1 MSYFQNKLKRRQ
13 GRFKRKST
21 RSNSRDKRVKHTIS
35 LSKSKRDERLMKRR
49 NIGKV
54 LQSSNLNIL
63 NNQNNQD
70 ITDYIPT
77 IEELPE
83 LVKGVN
89 SNDTTTIKKSTQ
101 LIRKMLSVEDD
112 PPVNEVLQTNV
123 LSTFVSFL
131 EGSDQFLQFESAW
144 ILSNI
149 CSGEHEECE
158 FVVDLGI
165 IPIFN
170 ELLKLEDPD
179 IIEQSCWALS
189 NISGDCIEYR
199 DLILK
204 QKGFIDNLINII
216 KSPSSN
222 LDIIQNAN
230 WCLSNLCRG
239 KPRPKFS
246 KVGKAIPI
254 FAHLINQNH
263 LQLVI
268 DACWGLSYLS
278 DGNDLNIN
286 SVIDAG
292 VIPKMVEFLGSTNPK
307 IQTPALRVIGNVVT
321 GDSIQ
326 TQRVLETDILDKF
339 NNLLTHPR
347 NQIKKEACWA
357 LSNIA
362 AGTESQVQAVVESG
376 VIKQLITVMQSS
388 NRLIRE
394 EAVWALSNAIYGGS
408 NQQIIYCVEQ
418 GCLEEFIF
426 FLDSPSSRVIKIC
439 LEAIEKILQ
448 VGEIQAERTAGQNP
462 VIQAIQTLGGIEKIE
477 KLTNH
482 KSKSIYKL
490 SENIYETY
498 FFEEDSDEDDEEDP
512 DEENYNYYD
521 QQEIDNTYV
530 QYKF

>member
-1 MSYFQNKLKRRQ
+1 MSHFQNKLKRRQ
-13 GRFKRKST
+13 GRFKKKNT

-54 LQSSNLNIL
+54 LQSSNLNQ
-63 NNQNNQD
+63 QNNQV
-70 ITDYIPT
+70 ITDHIPT
-77 IEELPE
+77 VEELPE

-89 SNDTTTIKKSTQ
+89 SNDISIIKKSTQ

-112 PPVNEVLQTNV
+112 PPVNEVLQTN
-123 LSTFVSFL
+123 LISKFVSFL
-131 EGSDQFLQFESAW
+131 EKNDQFLQFESAW

-158 FVVDLGI
+158 YVVDLGI

-170 ELLKLEDPD
+170 ELLKSEDPD

-204 QKGFIDNLINII
+204 QKGVIDNLINII

-239 KPRPKFS
+239 KPRPKFT
-246 KVGKAIPI
+246 KVCKAIPI

-263 LQLVI
+263 QQLVI

-286 SVIDAG
+286 SVIDSG
-292 VIPKMVEFLGSTNPK
+292 VVPKMVEFLGSTNPK
-307 IQTPALRVIGNVVT
+307 IQIPALRVIGNLVT

-326 TQRVLETDILDKF
+326 TQRVLESDILDKLY
-339 NNLLTHPR
+339 NLLSHQR
-347 NQIKKEACWA
+347 IQIKKEACWA
-357 LSNIA
+357 LSNIT
-362 AGTESQVQAVVESG
+362 AGTKNQIQQVVESG
-376 VIKQLITVMQSS
+376 IIKQLILVMKGS
-388 NRLIRE
+388 NRLIRQ
-394 EAVWALSNAIYGGS
+394 EACWVLSNAIYGGS
-408 NQQIIYCVEQ
+408 TEQIIYCAEQ
-418 GCLEEFIF
+418 GCLNEFIY
-426 FLDSPSSRVIKIC
+426 FLESPSSRVIKIC

-462 VIQAIQTLGGIEKIE
+462 VIQAIQSEGGIEKID

-482 KSKSIYKL
+482 KSKVIYKL
-490 SENIYETY
+490 AENIYETY
-498 FFEEDSDEDDEEDP
+498 FFEEESDEDDEEDS
-512 DEENYNYYD
+512 DEGNYNFYD
-521 QQEIDNTYV
+521 EQEIDNTFA
-530 QYKF
+530 QYEF

>member
-21 RSNSRDKRVKHTIS
+21 RTNSRDKRVEHTIK

-54 LQSSNLNIL
+54 LNSSNLNKQ
-63 NNQNNQD
+63 NNQN
-70 ITDYIPT
+70 ITDYIPE

-89 SNDTTTIKKSTQ
+89 SNDISIIKKSTQ

-112 PPVNEVLQTNV
+112 PPVNEVLQTN
-123 LSTFVSFL
+123 LISTFVSFL
-131 EGSDQFLQFESAW
+131 EGNDQFLQFESAW

-158 FVVDLGI
+158 YVVDLGI
-165 IPIFN
+165 IPVFN
-170 ELLKLEDPD
+170 ELLKSQDPD
-179 IIEQSCWALS
+179 LLEQSCWALS

-199 DLILK
+199 DLILEK
-204 QKGFIDNLINII
+204 KGVIDNLINII
-216 KSPSSN
+216 KSPSSS
-222 LDIIQNAN
+222 LDIIQNTN

-239 KPRPKFS
+239 KPRPKFT
-246 KVGKAIPI
+246 KVCKAIPI

-263 LQLVI
+263 QQLVI

-292 VIPKMVEFLGSTNPK
+292 VVPKMVEFLGSNNPK
-307 IQTPALRVIGNVVT
+307 IQTPALRVIGNIVT

-326 TQRVLETDILDKF
+326 TQRVMETDILDK
-339 NNLLTHPR
+339 LYHLISHQR
-347 NQIKKEACWA
+347 NQIKKDACWA

-362 AGTESQVQAVVESG
+362 AGTESQIQQVVDSG
-376 VIKQLITVMQSS
+376 ILKQLIIVMQTS
-388 NRLIRE
+388 NRLIRQ

-408 NQQIIYCVEQ
+408 NQHVIYCVEQ
-418 GCLEEFIF
+418 GCLDEFIY
-426 FLDSPSSRVIKIC
+426 FLDSHGSRTLKIC
-439 LEAIEKILQ
+439 LEAIAKILQ
-448 VGEIQAERTAGQNP
+448 IGEVQAERNSEQNL
-462 VIQAIQTLGGIEKIE
+462 VIQMIETLGGVEKIE

-482 KSKSIYKL
+482 KSKVIYKL
-490 SENIYETY
+490 AENIYETY
-498 FFEEDSDEDDEEDP
+498 FFEEESDEDDEEDS
-512 DEENYNYYD
+512 EFENYNDYD
-521 QQEIDNTYV
+521 QQEIDNTST
-530 QYKF
+530 QYEF